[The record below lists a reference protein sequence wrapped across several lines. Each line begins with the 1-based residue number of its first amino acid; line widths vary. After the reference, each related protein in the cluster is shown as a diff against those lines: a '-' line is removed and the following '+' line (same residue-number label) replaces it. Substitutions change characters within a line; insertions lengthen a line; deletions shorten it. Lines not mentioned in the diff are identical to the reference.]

1 MKTSV
6 NVDIITFIGVFC
18 LLILIYIRTKKKITE
33 REHNL
38 CSRYGTINK
47 SKNRKKSTLSIL
59 LATAALGGVFSV
71 TTLNHYAQ
79 AGDPKAQNLVSDIT
93 QEDNGVDKGALLFDK
108 ANETKINFINKVNEV
123 KQNVELEKEKQ
134 TKEKEKLAKEKADKE
149 KAETEK
155 KKEEAKKKE
164 IERQKNEVA
173 TNYQQDFETYDINL
187 TNTNASDKGKAVLE
201 AAYAQLGRY
210 QDCTMLVT
218 NSLKS
223 IGINFHDW
231 PAGYTSLGKEVPL
244 SEAQP
249 GDILIYKDG
258 GLGVGHVAIYAG
270 NGKAI
275 HGGWLGNQTSIGP
288 AIIGSG
294 ITAIRL

>member
-1 MKTSV
+1 M
-6 NVDIITFIGVFC
+6 
-18 LLILIYIRTKKKITE
+18 
-33 REHNL
+33 
-38 CSRYGTINK
+38 
-47 SKNRKKSTLSIL
+47 
-59 LATAALGGVFSV
+59 FSV
-71 TTLNHYAQ
+71 TTLNHHAQ
-79 AGDPKAQNLVSDIT
+79 AGNPKAQNLVSNIT
-93 QEDNGVDKGALLFDK
+93 QEDNGVDKGALVFDK
-108 ANETKINFINKVNEV
+108 ANETKTNFTNKINEV
-123 KQNVELEKEKQ
+123 KQNVAQEKEKEA
-134 TKEKEKLAKEKADKE
+134 KEKEKLAKEKADKE

-155 KKEEAKKKE
+155 KKKE
-164 IERQKNEVA
+164 DT
-173 TNYQQDFETYDINL
+173 TNYQQDFNTYDINL

-231 PAGYTSLGKEVPL
+231 PAGYASLGKQVPL

-249 GDILIYKDG
+249 GDILIYQDG
-258 GLGVGHVAIYAG
+258 GLGVGHIAIYAG

-275 HGGWLGNQTSIGP
+275 HGGWLGNQTAVGP

>member
-1 MKTSV
+1 M
-6 NVDIITFIGVFC
+6 
-18 LLILIYIRTKKKITE
+18 
-33 REHNL
+33 
-38 CSRYGTINK
+38 
-47 SKNRKKSTLSIL
+47 
-59 LATAALGGVFSV
+59 FSV
-71 TTLNHYAQ
+71 TTLNHHAQ
-79 AGDPKAQNLVSDIT
+79 AGDPKAQNLVSNIT
-93 QEDNGVDKGALLFDK
+93 QEDNGVDKGALVFDK
-108 ANETKINFINKVNEV
+108 ANETKTNFTNKINEV
-123 KQNVELEKEKQ
+123 KQNVAQEKEKEA
-134 TKEKEKLAKEKADKE
+134 KEKEKLAKEKADKE

-155 KKEEAKKKE
+155 KKKEEAKKKE
-164 IERQKNEVA
+164 VERQKNEVT
-173 TNYQQDFETYDINL
+173 TNYQQDFNTYAINL
-187 TNTNASDKGKAVLE
+187 THTQASDKAKAVLE

-231 PAGYTSLGKEVPL
+231 PAGYASLGKQVPL

-249 GDILIYKDG
+249 GDILIYQDG
-258 GLGVGHVAIYAG
+258 GLGVGHIAIYAG

-275 HGGWLGNQTSIGP
+275 HGGWLGNQTAVGP

>member
-1 MKTSV
+1 M
-6 NVDIITFIGVFC
+6 
-18 LLILIYIRTKKKITE
+18 
-33 REHNL
+33 
-38 CSRYGTINK
+38 
-47 SKNRKKSTLSIL
+47 
-59 LATAALGGVFSV
+59 FSV
-71 TTLNHYAQ
+71 ANFHNAQ
-79 AGDPKAQNLVSDIT
+79 AGNPKAQNLVSDIT

-108 ANETKINFINKVNEV
+108 ANETKINFTNKVNEV

-149 KAETEK
+149 KAETE
-155 KKEEAKKKE
+155 KKKE

-231 PAGYTSLGKEVPL
+231 PAGYASLGKEVPL

-258 GLGVGHVAIYAG
+258 GLGVGHVAIYTG

>member
-1 MKTSV
+1 M
-6 NVDIITFIGVFC
+6 
-18 LLILIYIRTKKKITE
+18 
-33 REHNL
+33 
-38 CSRYGTINK
+38 
-47 SKNRKKSTLSIL
+47 
-59 LATAALGGVFSV
+59 FSG
-71 TTLNHYAQ
+71 TTLHNAK
-79 AGDPKAQNLVSDIT
+79 AGDPQAQNLVSNIA
-93 QEDNGVDKGALLFDK
+93 QEDNGVDKGAFVFDK
-108 ANETKINFINKVNEV
+108 ANETKINFTNKVNEV
-123 KQNVELEKEKQ
+123 KQNVAQEKEKQ
-134 TKEKEKLAKEKADKE
+134 AKEKEKLAKEKADKE

-173 TNYQQDFETYDINL
+173 TNYQQDFQTYDINL

-231 PAGYTSLGKEVPL
+231 PTGYASLGKQVPL

-270 NGKAI
+270 NGKAV

>member
-1 MKTSV
+1 M
-6 NVDIITFIGVFC
+6 
-18 LLILIYIRTKKKITE
+18 
-33 REHNL
+33 
-38 CSRYGTINK
+38 
-47 SKNRKKSTLSIL
+47 
-59 LATAALGGVFSV
+59 FSV
-71 TTLNHYAQ
+71 TTLNHHAQ
-79 AGDPKAQNLVSDIT
+79 AGDPKAQNLVSNIT
-93 QEDNGVDKGALLFDK
+93 QEDNGVDKGALVFDK
-108 ANETKINFINKVNEV
+108 ANETKTNFTNKINEV
-123 KQNVELEKEKQ
+123 KQNVAQEKEKEA
-134 TKEKEKLAKEKADKE
+134 KEKEKLAKEKADKE

-155 KKEEAKKKE
+155 KKKEEAKKKE
-164 IERQKNEVA
+164 VERQKNEVT
-173 TNYQQDFETYDINL
+173 TNYQQDFNTYDINL

-231 PAGYTSLGKEVPL
+231 PAGYASLGKEVPL

>member
-1 MKTSV
+1 M
-6 NVDIITFIGVFC
+6 
-18 LLILIYIRTKKKITE
+18 
-33 REHNL
+33 
-38 CSRYGTINK
+38 
-47 SKNRKKSTLSIL
+47 
-59 LATAALGGVFSV
+59 FSV
-71 TTLNHYAQ
+71 ANLHNAQ
-79 AGDPKAQNLVSDIT
+79 AGDPEAQNLVSNIT
-93 QEDNGVDKGALLFDK
+93 QEDNGVDKGALVFDK
-108 ANETKINFINKVNEV
+108 ANETKTNFTNKINEV
-123 KQNVELEKEKQ
+123 KQNVAQEKEKEA
-134 TKEKEKLAKEKADKE
+134 KEKEKLAKEKADKE
-149 KAETEK
+149 KAEAEKK

-173 TNYQQDFETYDINL
+173 TNYQQDFNTYDINL
-187 TNTNASDKGKAVLE
+187 TNTNASDRGKAVLE

-231 PAGYTSLGKEVPL
+231 PAGYASLGKQVPL

-270 NGKAI
+270 NGKAV

>member
-1 MKTSV
+1 M
-6 NVDIITFIGVFC
+6 
-18 LLILIYIRTKKKITE
+18 
-33 REHNL
+33 
-38 CSRYGTINK
+38 
-47 SKNRKKSTLSIL
+47 
-59 LATAALGGVFSV
+59 FSV
-71 TTLNHYAQ
+71 ANFHNAQ
-79 AGDPKAQNLVSDIT
+79 AGDPIAQNLVSDIT

-108 ANETKINFINKVNEV
+108 ANETKINFTNKVNEV

-155 KKEEAKKKE
+155 KKE

-187 TNTNASDKGKAVLE
+187 INTNASDKGKAVLE

-231 PAGYTSLGKEVPL
+231 PAGYASLGKEVPL

>member
-1 MKTSV
+1 MLSGAT
-6 NVDIITFIGVFC
+6 
-18 LLILIYIRTKKKITE
+18 L
-33 REHNL
+33 HN
-38 CSRYGTINK
+38 
-47 SKNRKKSTLSIL
+47 
-59 LATAALGGVFSV
+59 
-71 TTLNHYAQ
+71 AQ

-93 QEDNGVDKGALLFDK
+93 QEDNGVDKGALVFDK
-108 ANETKINFINKVNEV
+108 ANETKINFTNKVNEV
-123 KQNVELEKEKQ
+123 KQNVAQEKDKQ
-134 TKEKEKLAKEKADKE
+134 AKEKAGKE
-149 KAETEK
+149 KAEAEKK

-173 TNYQQDFETYDINL
+173 TNYQQDFQTYDINL

-231 PAGYTSLGKEVPL
+231 PAGYASLGKQVPL

-270 NGKAI
+270 NGKAV

>member
-1 MKTSV
+1 M
-6 NVDIITFIGVFC
+6 GVFS
-18 LLILIYIRTKKKITE
+18 LLILIYIKRTKKKTE

-47 SKNRKKSTLSIL
+47 SKHTKKSTLSIL
-59 LATAALGGVFSV
+59 LATAALGSTFALTNLG
-71 TTLNHYAQ
+71 HAAQ
-79 AGDPKAQNLVSDIT
+79 AGDPEAQNLVSNIT
-93 QEDNGVDKGALLFDK
+93 QEDNGVDKGTLLFDK
-108 ANETKINFINKVNEV
+108 ANETKINFTNKVNEV
-123 KQNVELEKEKQ
+123 KQNVEQEKEKQ
-134 TKEKEKLAKEKADKE
+134 AKEKEKLAKEKADKE

-173 TNYQQDFETYDINL
+173 TNYQQDFNTYDINL
-187 TNTNASDKGKAVLE
+187 TNTNASDRGKAVLE

-231 PAGYTSLGKEVPL
+231 PAGYASLGKQVPL

>member
-1 MKTSV
+1 M
-6 NVDIITFIGVFC
+6 
-18 LLILIYIRTKKKITE
+18 
-33 REHNL
+33 
-38 CSRYGTINK
+38 
-47 SKNRKKSTLSIL
+47 
-59 LATAALGGVFSV
+59 FSV

-108 ANETKINFINKVNEV
+108 ANETKINFTNKVNEV

-187 TNTNASDKGKAVLE
+187 TNTNATDKGKVVLE

-231 PAGYTSLGKEVPL
+231 PAGYASLGKEVPL

>member
-1 MKTSV
+1 
-6 NVDIITFIGVFC
+6 
-18 LLILIYIRTKKKITE
+18 
-33 REHNL
+33 
-38 CSRYGTINK
+38 
-47 SKNRKKSTLSIL
+47 
-59 LATAALGGVFSV
+59 VFSV
-71 TTLNHYAQ
+71 ANFHNAQ
-79 AGDPKAQNLVSDIT
+79 AGNPKAQNLVSDIT

-108 ANETKINFINKVNEV
+108 ANETKINFTNKVNEV

-149 KAETEK
+149 KAETE
-155 KKEEAKKKE
+155 KKKE

-231 PAGYTSLGKEVPL
+231 PAGYASLGKEVPL

-275 HGGWLGNQTSIGP
+275 HGGWLGNQTFLNS
-288 AIIGSG
+288 ANIGSG
-294 ITAIRL
+294 AVYIRVG

>member
-1 MKTSV
+1 M
-6 NVDIITFIGVFC
+6 
-18 LLILIYIRTKKKITE
+18 LILIYIRTKKKITE

-47 SKNRKKSTLSIL
+47 SKNKTKSTLSIL
-59 LATAALGGVFSV
+59 LATAALGGVFSA
-71 TTLNHYAQ
+71 TTLHNAK
-79 AGDPKAQNLVSDIT
+79 AGDPEAQNLVSNIT
-93 QEDNGVDKGALLFDK
+93 QEDNGVDKGALVFDK
-108 ANETKINFINKVNEV
+108 ANETKTNFTNKINEV
-123 KQNVELEKEKQ
+123 KQNVAQEKEKEA
-134 TKEKEKLAKEKADKE
+134 KEKEKLAKEKADKE
-149 KAETEK
+149 KAEADKK

-164 IERQKNEVA
+164 VERQKNEVT
-173 TNYQQDFETYDINL
+173 TNYQQDFNTYDINL
-187 TNTNASDKGKAVLE
+187 TNINASDKGKAVLE

-231 PAGYTSLGKEVPL
+231 PAGYASLGKQVPL

-270 NGKAI
+270 NGKAV

>member
-1 MKTSV
+1 M
-6 NVDIITFIGVFC
+6 GVFT
-18 LLILIYIRTKKKITE
+18 LLILIYIKNEEKITE

-71 TTLNHYAQ
+71 ANLHNNAQ

-93 QEDNGVDKGALLFDK
+93 QEDNGVDKGALVFDK
-108 ANETKINFINKVNEV
+108 ANETKTNFTNKINEV
-123 KQNVELEKEKQ
+123 KQNVAQEKDKQ
-134 TKEKEKLAKEKADKE
+134 AKEKEKLAKEKADKE
-149 KAETEK
+149 KAEAEKK

-164 IERQKNEVA
+164 VERQKNEVA
-173 TNYQQDFETYDINL
+173 TNYQQDFQTYDINL

-231 PAGYTSLGKEVPL
+231 PAGYTSLGKQVPL

-270 NGKAI
+270 NGKAV

>member
-1 MKTSV
+1 M
-6 NVDIITFIGVFC
+6 
-18 LLILIYIRTKKKITE
+18 
-33 REHNL
+33 
-38 CSRYGTINK
+38 
-47 SKNRKKSTLSIL
+47 
-59 LATAALGGVFSV
+59 FSV

-108 ANETKINFINKVNEV
+108 ANETKINFTNKVNEV
-123 KQNVELEKEKQ
+123 KQNVAQE
-134 TKEKEKLAKEKADKE
+134 KEKEKLAKDKADKE

-155 KKEEAKKKE
+155 KKKEEAKKKE
-164 IERQKNEVA
+164 VERQKNEVT
-173 TNYQQDFETYDINL
+173 TNYQQDFNTYDINL

-231 PAGYTSLGKEVPL
+231 PAGYASLGKQVPL

-249 GDILIYKDG
+249 GDILIYQDG
-258 GLGVGHVAIYAG
+258 GLGVGHIAIYAG

-275 HGGWLGNQTSIGP
+275 HGGWLGNQTAVGP

>member
-1 MKTSV
+1 M
-6 NVDIITFIGVFC
+6 
-18 LLILIYIRTKKKITE
+18 
-33 REHNL
+33 
-38 CSRYGTINK
+38 
-47 SKNRKKSTLSIL
+47 
-59 LATAALGGVFSV
+59 FSV
-71 TTLNHYAQ
+71 ANFHNAQ
-79 AGDPKAQNLVSDIT
+79 AGNPKAQNLVSDIT

-108 ANETKINFINKVNEV
+108 ANETKINFTNKVNEV

-155 KKEEAKKKE
+155 KKE

-173 TNYQQDFETYDINL
+173 TNYQQDFENYDINL

-231 PAGYTSLGKEVPL
+231 PAGYASLGKEVPL

>member
-1 MKTSV
+1 M
-6 NVDIITFIGVFC
+6 GVFS
-18 LLILIYIRTKKKITE
+18 LLILIYTKRTKKKTE
-33 REHNL
+33 REHKL

-47 SKNRKKSTLSIL
+47 LKNKQKSTLSIL
-59 LATAALGGVFSV
+59 LATAALGGVFSL
-71 TTLNHYAQ
+71 TTLDKAQ
-79 AGDPKAQNLVSDIT
+79 AGDPEAQNLVSNIT
-93 QEDNGVDKGALLFDK
+93 QEDNGVDKGALVFDK
-108 ANETKINFINKVNEV
+108 ANETKTNFTNKINEV
-123 KQNVELEKEKQ
+123 KQNVAQEKEKEA
-134 TKEKEKLAKEKADKE
+134 KEKEKLAKEKADKE
-149 KAETEK
+149 KAEVEKK

-164 IERQKNEVA
+164 VERQKNEVT
-173 TNYQQDFETYDINL
+173 TNYQQDFNTYDINL

-231 PAGYTSLGKEVPL
+231 PAGYASLGKQVSL

-249 GDILIYKDG
+249 GDILIYQDG
-258 GLGVGHVAIYAG
+258 GLGVGHIAIYAG

-275 HGGWLGNQTSIGP
+275 HGGWLGNQTAVGP

>member
-1 MKTSV
+1 M
-6 NVDIITFIGVFC
+6 
-18 LLILIYIRTKKKITE
+18 
-33 REHNL
+33 
-38 CSRYGTINK
+38 
-47 SKNRKKSTLSIL
+47 
-59 LATAALGGVFSV
+59 FSV
-71 TTLNHYAQ
+71 ANFHNAQ
-79 AGDPKAQNLVSDIT
+79 AGNPKAQNLVSDIT

-108 ANETKINFINKVNEV
+108 ANETKINFTNKVNEV

-134 TKEKEKLAKEKADKE
+134 TKEKEKLAKEKTDKE
-149 KAETEK
+149 KAETE
-155 KKEEAKKKE
+155 KKKE

-187 TNTNASDKGKAVLE
+187 TNTNASDRGKAVLE

-231 PAGYTSLGKEVPL
+231 PAGYASLGKQVPL

-270 NGKAI
+270 NGKAV

>member
-1 MKTSV
+1 M
-6 NVDIITFIGVFC
+6 
-18 LLILIYIRTKKKITE
+18 
-33 REHNL
+33 
-38 CSRYGTINK
+38 
-47 SKNRKKSTLSIL
+47 
-59 LATAALGGVFSV
+59 FSV
-71 TTLNHYAQ
+71 ANFHNAQ
-79 AGDPKAQNLVSDIT
+79 AGNPKAQNLVSDIT

-108 ANETKINFINKVNEV
+108 ANETKINFTNKVNEV

-149 KAETEK
+149 KAETE
-155 KKEEAKKKE
+155 KKKE

-231 PAGYTSLGKEVPL
+231 PAGYASLGKEVPL

-275 HGGWLGNQTSIGP
+275 HGGWLGNQTSIGL